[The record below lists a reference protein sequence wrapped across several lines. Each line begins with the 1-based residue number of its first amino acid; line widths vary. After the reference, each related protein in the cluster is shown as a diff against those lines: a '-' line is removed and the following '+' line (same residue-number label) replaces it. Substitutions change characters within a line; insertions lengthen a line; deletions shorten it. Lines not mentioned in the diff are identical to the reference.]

1 MKTMNKFFSIL
12 VFAFS
17 VLNLVSCSFDVD
29 FPGEESSGYIIIDGK
44 TYECGGTVDL
54 GSYVI
59 YLSITEYGYDK
70 FTLCIANTLEELK
83 VNDELG
89 IDKFYMKRYD
99 EHTDWRE
106 IDGTII
112 IKDKKSTSL
121 TIQINNL
128 IIENY
133 KGRQHKISGIV
144 TLYNSLRDGNGN
156 ILPFS

>member
-1 MKTMNKFFSIL
+1 MNKFFSIL

-17 VLNLVSCSFDVD
+17 VLNLVSCSVDVD
-29 FPGEESSGYIIIDGK
+29 FPGEESSGDIIIDGK
-44 TYECGGTVDL
+44 TYECGGTVSL
-54 GSYVI
+54 GSNVI

-70 FTLCIANTLEELK
+70 FTLCIANTPLEELK

-89 IDKFYMKRYD
+89 IDKFYMRRYGED
-99 EHTDWRE
+99 TDWRE

-128 IIENY
+128 IIEND